1 MPKSRIRRQAA
12 YTPPPVRSAKKR
24 PSPRWLAPVMVAFFL
39 LGVAWLVVFYI
50 GGGATPGLSA
60 LGNWNLVV
68 GFGFIIIGFAL
79 STQWR

>member
-1 MPKSRIRRQAA
+1 
-12 YTPPPVRSAKKR
+12 
-24 PSPRWLAPVMVAFFL
+24 VMVAFFL

-50 GGGATPGLSA
+50 GGGDTPGLSA
-60 LGNWNLVV
+60 LGNWNLVA

>member
-39 LGVAWLVVFYI
+39 LGIAWLVVYYI